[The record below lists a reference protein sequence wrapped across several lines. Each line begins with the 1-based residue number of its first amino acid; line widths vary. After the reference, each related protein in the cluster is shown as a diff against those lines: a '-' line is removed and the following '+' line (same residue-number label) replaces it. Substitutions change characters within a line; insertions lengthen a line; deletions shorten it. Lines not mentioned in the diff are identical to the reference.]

1 MLVLKKNETC
11 PYASKCPYSSDC
23 WGTRADRGTEFT
35 CELIKEDGTFSD
47 LFPLGKTG
55 RMKILLEDE
64 V

>member
-1 MLVLKKNETC
+1 MLVLKENEIC
-11 PYASKCPYSSDC
+11 PHASKCPYSSNC
-23 WGTRADRGTEFT
+23 WGVRADRGTEFT

-47 LFPLGKTG
+47 PFPLGKTG